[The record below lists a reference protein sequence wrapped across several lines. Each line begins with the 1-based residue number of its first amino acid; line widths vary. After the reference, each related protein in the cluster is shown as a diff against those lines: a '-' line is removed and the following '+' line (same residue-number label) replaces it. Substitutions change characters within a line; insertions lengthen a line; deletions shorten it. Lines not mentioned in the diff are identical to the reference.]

1 MVIIIKQY
9 GQLGNRLFPFA
20 QFIAHAKK
28 HNYRLLNPAFED
40 YSEYFQNTEK
50 SLLSSY
56 PKGIQSRFFT
66 KRVRRI
72 AFRFIEKGVNFAI
85 RKKLLKSWFHEII
98 IGETSKHF
106 HSDEKLI
113 KKFKRKFVFVCNPF
127 YFRDEVTMHKDIE
140 YVTQFLSIKEEYKKK
155 VDNLI
160 KIAKSDCDIL
170 IGMHIRGGDFRYW
183 LDGMYFYDIHNF
195 QEAMKQ
201 ATKVF
206 EGKKVAFLICSNET
220 WEESLFEGYKVF
232 FGPGQ
237 IVEDIYSLSQTDYLV
252 AGYSSYAWW
261 ASITGNVPIY
271 SFLHHKIFE
280 KEMEL
285 EHFIDIKTLGS
296 IP

>member
-1 MVIIIKQY
+1 MDKFYFQARV
-9 GQLGNRLFPFA
+9 NFFA
-20 QFIAHAKK
+20 QFVAHAKK

-40 YSEYFQNTEK
+40 YSEHFQNTEK
-50 SLLSSY
+50 SLFSSY
-56 PKGIQSRFFT
+56 PKGLQSRFFT
-66 KRVRRI
+66 NRVRRI
-72 AFRFIEKGVNFAI
+72 AFRVIEKGVNFAI
-85 RKKLLKSWFHEII
+85 RKKFLKSWFHEII
-98 IGETSKHF
+98 LGEPSIHF
-106 HSDEKLI
+106 HSDEKLV

-127 YFRDEVTMHKDIE
+127 YFRDEVTMHADIE
-140 YVTQFLSIKEEYKKK
+140 HFSHFLRVKDEHKNK
-155 VDNLI
+155 VDDLI
-160 KIAKSDCDIL
+160 ENARKECDIL
-170 IGMHIRGGDFRYW
+170 IGMHIRGGDFRDW
-183 LDGMYFYDIHNF
+183 MDGMYFYDIQNF
-195 QEAMKQ
+195 QEAMKH

-220 WEESLFEGYKVF
+220 WDHHSFEGYKVF